1 MNERQLNY
9 EKFMNVLY
17 YIIIGLVSL
26 LATVFIPMLSSEI
39 GVEWVL
45 PNTSVGWCIFVITKL
60 TVAMVNIL
68 LFHCFMEQ
76 AKVNIKDNEKF
87 IRANDILSSRRE
99 YKILSPRSPKKWNV
113 SQYLTKGTSI
123 FFMSVL
129 SAVGLSQA
137 IITFDLVSFLTYL
150 FTIIMGIVFG
160 VLQMKKAEYYWTNEY
175 YEFALKI
182 EKEDIKIEEKG
193 ENENA

>member
-26 LATVFIPMLSSEI
+26 LSTVFIPMLSSEL

-45 PNTSVGWCIFVITKL
+45 PDTSVGWCIFVITKL

-68 LFHCFMEQ
+68 LFYCFMEQ
-76 AKVNIKDNEKF
+76 AKVNIKDNEKY
-87 IRANDILSSRRE
+87 IKANEILSSINE
-99 YKILSPRSPKKWNV
+99 YKILSPRSPKKWSV

-123 FFMSVL
+123 FIMSVL

-150 FTIIMGIVFG
+150 FTIIMGLVFG

-182 EKEDIKIEEKG
+182 EKEKEAIKIEEKG
-193 ENENA
+193 EK